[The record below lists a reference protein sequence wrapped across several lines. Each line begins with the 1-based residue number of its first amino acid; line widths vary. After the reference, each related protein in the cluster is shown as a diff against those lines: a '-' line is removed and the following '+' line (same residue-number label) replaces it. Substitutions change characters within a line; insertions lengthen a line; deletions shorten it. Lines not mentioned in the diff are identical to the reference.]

1 MVTSNEMKLSLKQE
15 KYLNMLNRLDA
26 FSLIKLEQQKQVQ
39 KGLSDVNFDF
49 LTLLECDNQLEMINT
64 VLQVRALSN

>member
-1 MVTSNEMKLSLKQE
+1 MFTDNKIKLSLKQE
-15 KYLNMLNRLDA
+15 KYLCYLNRLDA

-49 LTLLECDNQLEMINT
+49 LTILECENQLEMIDA
-64 VLQVRALSN
+64 VLQVRSISN

>member
-26 FSLIKLEQQKQVQ
+26 FSLIKLEK
-39 KGLSDVNFDF
+39 
-49 LTLLECDNQLEMINT
+49 
-64 VLQVRALSN
+64 